1 MSAFSNSRHFVSASA
16 RCRGGYVHLAGLGRF
31 LRMRSGYLLS
41 WRGYGDEIDQ
51 APEVLDGRGQ
61 KKLVMGAGQS
71 PQSEPREPEVRF
83 QVAEPGFD
91 LFALPSGLTEWR
103 GLHKGSG
110 MVARRFIHVARDP
123 AHR

>member
-1 MSAFSNSRHFVSASA
+1 MPWRICV
-16 RCRGGYVHLAGLGRF
+16 LADLGRF
-31 LRMRSGYLLS
+31 LRMRSVYLWS

-51 APEVLDGRGQ
+51 APEVLDSRGQ
-61 KKLVMGAGQS
+61 EKLVMGAGQS
-71 PQSEPREPEVRF
+71 PQSEPRESEVRF

-91 LFALPSGLTEWR
+91 LLAFPSGLTEWR